1 MNEYVLKEEKKW
13 SQITFFEDSD
23 DLTKLEIVKK
33 TYFISIGFFIIT
45 YRANNKGNGPEF
57 CLAQNLKTDYF

>member
-1 MNEYVLKEEKKW
+1 MNEYFLKEEKKW

-33 TYFISIGFFIIT
+33 TYFISIGFLSSHIELTIK
-45 YRANNKGNGPEF
+45 AMGQN